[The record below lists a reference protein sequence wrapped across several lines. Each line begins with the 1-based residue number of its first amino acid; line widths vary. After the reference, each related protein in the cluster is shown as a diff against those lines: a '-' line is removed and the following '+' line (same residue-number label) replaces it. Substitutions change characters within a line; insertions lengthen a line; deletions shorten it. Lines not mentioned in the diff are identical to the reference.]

1 VKRRMS
7 YSEWR
12 GINGLLLVL
21 FTLFVGLVYVFGFG
35 PVVGVLLAVAGI
47 LSAKVFWDVSSA
59 RSAREAEQ
67 RSPCQHG
74 IAYAKHSPDKCAE
87 CTAVRLQS
95 EETERQQRALAHQR
109 WEKEQARRE
118 QEFAESL
125 RRKEFLKRMDPL
137 EFERLVCRLYSKM
150 GYEVQT
156 TARTGDEGADG
167 FLMKDGAKY
176 VLQCKRVQN
185 SVGQPIL
192 RDLYGTLM
200 HFQCQGG
207 IVVTTGSVSSA
218 AREWAHGKPITIVE
232 IDELQQLLQVHHGNQ
247 NVAELALERAT
258 EEIKCF
264 WKRCDDPGIDSA
276 LNAFSAVV
284 PTEDG
289 TRNMSVVSDPDIDAA
304 VNLFAHQLANE
315 RTKGDAS

>member
-1 VKRRMS
+1 MKRPMS
-7 YSEWR
+7 YSEWK
-12 GINGLLLVL
+12 GVHGLLMVL
-21 FTLFVGLVYVFGFG
+21 FTLFVSVVYVFGFG
-35 PVVGVLLAVAGI
+35 PVVGVLLAAIGI
-47 LSAKVFWDVSSA
+47 LSAKVFWDASA
-59 RSAREAEQ
+59 ARRAREAEQ
-67 RSPCQHG
+67 SSPCQHG
-74 IAYAKHSPDKCAE
+74 VAYAKHSPDKCVE
-87 CTAVRLQS
+87 CTAIRLQS
-95 EETERQQRALAHQR
+95 EETERRRQELEDQR
-109 WEKEQARRE
+109 WEQERARRD
-118 QEFAESL
+118 QEFADNL

-167 FLMKDGAKY
+167 FLTKDGAKY

-192 RDLYGTLM
+192 RDLYGTFM

-247 NVAELALERAT
+247 NVTEPASERTTA
-258 EEIKCF
+258 EIKSF
-264 WKRCDDPGIDSA
+264 WKWCDDPGIDST
-276 LNAFSAVV
+276 LDAFSALV
-284 PTEDG
+284 PTENG
-289 TRNMSVVSDPDIDAA
+289 TTNMSVVNDPDIDAA
-304 VNLFAHQLANE
+304 IEFFAQQLNNE

>member
-1 VKRRMS
+1 MS

-21 FTLFVGLVYVFGFG
+21 FTLFVGLVYVFGLG
-35 PVVGVLLAVAGI
+35 PVVGVLLATAGI
-47 LSAKVFWDVSSA
+47 LSAKVFWDISSA
-59 RSAREAEQ
+59 RRAREAEQ
-67 RSPCQHG
+67 RTPCQHG
-74 IAYAKHSPDKCAE
+74 VAYAKHSPDKCIE
-87 CTAVRLQS
+87 CTASRIQS
-95 EETERQQRALAHQR
+95 EEAERRRQELEDQR
-109 WEKEQARRE
+109 WEQERARRD
-118 QEFAESL
+118 QEFADNL

-167 FLMKDGAKY
+167 FLTKDGAKY

-247 NVAELALERAT
+247 NVAELASKRAT
-258 EEIKCF
+258 GEIKSF
-264 WKRCDDPGIDSA
+264 WKWCDDPGIDSA

-289 TRNMSVVSDPDIDAA
+289 TKNMSVVSDPDIEAA
-304 VNLFAHQLANE
+304 VDLFAHQLANE
-315 RTKGDAS
+315 RTRGGAS